1 MFSSAKS
8 QINKM
13 MSFLPCKDDMMTLD
27 EYNKYYKQMLH
38 NQVDKDGNELPQ
50 KKEIE
55 EQHRGIVSNALQSK
69 MKQLKLERGKNKH

>member
-13 MSFLPCKDDMMTLD
+13 MAMLPGNDDLMSLD
-27 EYNKYYKQMLH
+27 EYNKYYKQMLK
-38 NQVDKDGNELPQ
+38 NQVDASGNELAQ

-55 EQHRGIVSNALQSK
+55 EQHRNIISNALQCK
-69 MKQLKLERGKNKH
+69 MKKLKNERSKK